1 MIEKTLVIGAGFLG
15 NHIIH
20 EFNNLGIECFGSHF
34 STTNEKMYNIDIQSM
49 ESLNQCVEK
58 FKPDIIINCAANV
71 HIDFLENNPEIA
83 YSINSQ
89 GAKNIAMLCEKRKIR
104 LVHISTDG
112 IFDGIR
118 GMYTEEDI
126 PNPINV
132 YAQSKTLGEKFVME
146 NTDNYVII
154 RTNFYGHNHEGKFL
168 FNWILNT
175 LKQKKELVGFDDI
188 IFTSLEVSNLAK
200 MISEISITDYSG
212 IIHLSSNVP
221 ISKYQFALEIAKAFE
236 FDTDLIKKGSIDD
249 VKFVAK
255 RPKNTS
261 LSNQKAKNIIKTP
274 IIPLSDW
281 LRNMIGNL
289 T

>member
-1 MIEKTLVIGAGFLG
+1 MAEKTLVIGAGFLG
-15 NHIIH
+15 KHVIH

-34 STTNEKMYNIDIQSM
+34 STTDEKMFSLDIQNM
-49 ESLNQCVEK
+49 ESLNQYAEK
-58 FKPDIIINCAANV
+58 FRPDIIINCAANV
-71 HIDFLENNPEIA
+71 QIDFLENNPEIA

-89 GAKNIAMLCEKRKIR
+89 GAKNVAMLCEKMKIR

-118 GMYTEEDI
+118 GMYTEEDM
-126 PNPINV
+126 PNPINI
-132 YAQSKTLGEKFVME
+132 YAQSKALGEKFVKE

-188 IFTSLEVSNLAK
+188 IFTPLEVSNLAR
-200 MISEISITDYSG
+200 MIFEISMTDYSG
-212 IIHLSSNVP
+212 IIHLSSNMP

-236 FDTDLIKKGSIDD
+236 FDAGLIQKGSIDD
-249 VKFVAK
+249 AKLVAK

-261 LSNQKAKNIIKTP
+261 LSNQKAKKIIKTP
-274 IIPLSDW
+274 IISLSEW
-281 LRNMIGNL
+281 LRNMKSSI
-289 T
+289 